1 MTTQNL
7 KQPKSPYPTREAV
20 HQDDLSARMTQ
31 AGEQSHQKGRGAPD
45 SQYGTDSSSKTDEE
59 RSGDEFTSNAA
70 PSSAGATES
79 STGADRDT
87 MDGARSK
94 GAKGGAPAEGR

>member
-1 MTTQNL
+1 MATQNPE
-7 KQPKSPYPTREAV
+7 QMKSPSATRKALQ
-20 HQDDLSARMTQ
+20 QDDPSARMTQ
-31 AGEQSHQKGRGAPD
+31 AGEQSHQKGHGAPD
-45 SQYGTDSSSKTDEE
+45 SQYGTDSSSKT
-59 RSGDEFTSNAA
+59 GDLGGELNSTSA

-94 GAKGGAPAEGR
+94 GAKGGASTEKS